1 MLALTASLVNDS
13 LQRGRLPFLHVSP
26 ANLRAKQLY
35 ERTGW
40 RLRRDIPFWKLARA

>member
-1 MLALTASLVNDS
+1 MLALTAWLVNDTLRS
-13 LQRGRLPFLHVSP
+13 GRLLFLHVSP